1 MKICVY
7 GASSNDIDA
16 KYISAGEDFGRAMAN
31 AGHGMVFGGGANGMM
46 GAAARGM
53 TSCGGEIIGV
63 VPKFFDVDGML
74 YDKCTEMIYTDTMR
88 ERKQIMEEKSDA
100 FVMLPGGIG
109 TFDEFFEI
117 LTLRQVGRHAKAIG
131 VLNVSGYYDDIL
143 NMKFKLV
150 LSADYF
156 VKDEKTGLWRDNS
169 ENDYYV
175 KQLVEDGFDVVV
187 FDNLSSGHKSNILN
201 GAEFIEGDILDK
213 ESFFEPSFF

>member
-143 NMKFKLV
+143 NMLTKAVSEKFMTQSTIDLFVVSEDPNTLVSMMEQQAENNNKPAIYKKL
-150 LSADYF
+150 D
-156 VKDEKTGLWRDNS
+156 
-169 ENDYYV
+169 
-175 KQLVEDGFDVVV
+175 
-187 FDNLSSGHKSNILN
+187 
-201 GAEFIEGDILDK
+201 
-213 ESFFEPSFF
+213 

>member
-143 NMKFKLV
+143 NMLTKAVSEKFMTQSTIDLFVVSEDPNTLVSMMEQQAENNNKPEIYKKL
-150 LSADYF
+150 D
-156 VKDEKTGLWRDNS
+156 
-169 ENDYYV
+169 
-175 KQLVEDGFDVVV
+175 
-187 FDNLSSGHKSNILN
+187 
-201 GAEFIEGDILDK
+201 
-213 ESFFEPSFF
+213 

>member
-143 NMKFKLV
+143 NMLTKAVSEKFMTQSTIDLFVVSEDPNTLVSMMEQQVENNNKPAVYKKL
-150 LSADYF
+150 D
-156 VKDEKTGLWRDNS
+156 
-169 ENDYYV
+169 
-175 KQLVEDGFDVVV
+175 
-187 FDNLSSGHKSNILN
+187 
-201 GAEFIEGDILDK
+201 
-213 ESFFEPSFF
+213 

>member
-1 MKICVY
+1 
-7 GASSNDIDA
+7 
-16 KYISAGEDFGRAMAN
+16 
-31 AGHGMVFGGGANGMM
+31 MM
-46 GAAARGM
+46 GAAARGV

-143 NMKFKLV
+143 NMLTKAVSEKFMTQSTIDLFVVSEDPNTLVSMMEQQVENNNKPAVYKKL
-150 LSADYF
+150 D
-156 VKDEKTGLWRDNS
+156 
-169 ENDYYV
+169 
-175 KQLVEDGFDVVV
+175 
-187 FDNLSSGHKSNILN
+187 
-201 GAEFIEGDILDK
+201 
-213 ESFFEPSFF
+213 

>member
-31 AGHGMVFGGGANGMM
+31 SGHGMVFGGGANGMM

-143 NMKFKLV
+143 NMLTKAVSEKFMTQSTIDLFVVSEDPNTLVSMMEQQAENNNKPEIYKKL
-150 LSADYF
+150 D
-156 VKDEKTGLWRDNS
+156 
-169 ENDYYV
+169 
-175 KQLVEDGFDVVV
+175 
-187 FDNLSSGHKSNILN
+187 
-201 GAEFIEGDILDK
+201 
-213 ESFFEPSFF
+213 

>member
-16 KYISAGEDFGRAMAN
+16 KYIFAGEDFGRAMAN

-143 NMKFKLV
+143 NMLTKAVSEKFMTQSTIDLFVVSEDPNTLVSMMEQQVENNNKPAIYKKL
-150 LSADYF
+150 D
-156 VKDEKTGLWRDNS
+156 
-169 ENDYYV
+169 
-175 KQLVEDGFDVVV
+175 
-187 FDNLSSGHKSNILN
+187 
-201 GAEFIEGDILDK
+201 
-213 ESFFEPSFF
+213 

>member
-46 GAAARGM
+46 GAAARGV

-143 NMKFKLV
+143 NMLTKAVSEKFMTQSTIDLFVVSEDPNTLVSMMEQQVENNNKPAVYKKL
-150 LSADYF
+150 D
-156 VKDEKTGLWRDNS
+156 
-169 ENDYYV
+169 
-175 KQLVEDGFDVVV
+175 
-187 FDNLSSGHKSNILN
+187 
-201 GAEFIEGDILDK
+201 
-213 ESFFEPSFF
+213 